1 MIQGMIFYILGI
13 LTGLSISCIV
23 FMVTLYSKP
32 KVERIINQVTAR
44 LKEKGVILE
53 LENEE
58 INQWVENLK
67 NE

>member
-32 KVERIINQVTAR
+32 KVERIINQVTSR
-44 LKEKGVILE
+44 LKEKGAILE
-53 LENEE
+53 PENEE
-58 INQWVENLK
+58 INQWVETLK
-67 NE
+67 SE